1 MYGICAVW
9 LSLRRCLGELCS
21 FSFFAGMGALL
32 GPFGFCRRGLVT
44 LDLSSFAKALQSLK
58 EALNESESET
68 FISGLT

>member
-1 MYGICAVW
+1 MG
-9 LSLRRCLGELCS
+9 
-21 FSFFAGMGALL
+21 GALL